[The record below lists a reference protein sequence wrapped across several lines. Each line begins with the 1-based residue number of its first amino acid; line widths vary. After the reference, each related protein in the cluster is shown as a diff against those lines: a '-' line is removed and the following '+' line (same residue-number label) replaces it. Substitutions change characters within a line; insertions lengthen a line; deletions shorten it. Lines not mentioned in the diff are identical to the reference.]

1 MQEILR
7 TRRLLLREM
16 TEGDLPDL
24 KEVLQD
30 PEVMTA
36 YEHSFSDRD
45 VAEWLARQRERYR
58 RDGFGLWAVVL
69 RSTGEMVGQAG
80 ITWQDCEG
88 QPVLEVGYLLK
99 KRFWHQGYASE
110 AAQAC
115 RDYAFRVL
123 GAEKVSS
130 IIKTDN
136 LASIRVAQRNGM
148 RREKE
153 FTARYYNGPVPHYLY
168 TVWKDGIMDTTYC
181 IEQLKALC
189 AIDSPSGFTDRA
201 ADYLLEELSRLGY
214 APEKTRKGGVRV
226 CLGGEGDP
234 LLLMAHV
241 DTLGAVV
248 QTIKANGRLVLSPV
262 GGLRA
267 ENCEA
272 ENCRIYTRFDGTYTG
287 CLQISNA
294 SVHVN
299 DDYAGSQRKFGQMEV
314 VIDEPVK
321 SEKDTRAL
329 GICEGDFVC
338 FDPRTT
344 VTESGYIKSRFLDDK
359 LSAAILL
366 AYAKELKDTGTAP
379 RRKVY
384 LHFTVYE
391 EVGHGAAASV
401 PEDVVELL
409 SVDMGCVGEGL
420 QCTEREVSICAK
432 DSGGPYDYAVTTAL
446 VEAAKAAGAAYAV
459 DVYPHYGSDAEAALS
474 AGYDVRHGLIGAGVY
489 ASHGYE
495 RSHVEGVENTLKLLW
510 QYTTK

>member
-1 MQEILR
+1 MKEILR

-16 TEGDLPDL
+16 VEEDIPDL
-24 KEVLQD
+24 EEMMLD
-30 PEVMTA
+30 PEVTYA
-36 YEHSFSDRD
+36 YPHSFTKAD
-45 VAEWLARQRERYR
+45 VQNRLARQQERYR

-69 RSTGEMVGQAG
+69 LSTGEMVGQVG
-80 ITWQDCEG
+80 LTWQDCEG

-99 KRFWHQGYASE
+99 KRHWHKGYASE

-136 LASIRVAQRNGM
+136 LASIQVAERNGM
-148 RREKE
+148 VREKE
-153 FTARYYNGPVPHYLY
+153 FTAHFYDVPVPHYFY
-168 TVWKDGIMDTTYC
+168 TVWKDDIMDMTYC
-181 IEQLKALC
+181 VEQVKALC

-201 ADYLLEELSRLGY
+201 AEYLMEELSRLGY
-214 APEKTRKGGVRV
+214 APEKTRKGGVTV
-226 CLGGEGDP
+226 CLGGEGRG

-248 QTIKANGRLVLSPV
+248 QTIKGNGRLVLSPV
-262 GGLRA
+262 GGLQP

-272 ENCRIYTRFDGTYTG
+272 ENCRVYTRFDGVYTG
-287 CLQISNA
+287 CLQLNDA

-299 DDYAGSQRKFGQMEV
+299 SDYAGKGRKFQGMEV
-314 VIDEPVK
+314 VLDENVK
-321 SEKDTRAL
+321 AAADTRAL
-329 GICEGDFVC
+329 GICEGDMVC
-338 FDPRTT
+338 FDPRTV

-366 AYAKELKDTGTAP
+366 AYAKELKDRGQAP
-379 RRKVY
+379 KRKVY

-401 PEDVVELL
+401 PEDVEELV

-446 VEAAKAAGAAYAV
+446 VEAAKVAGAAYAV
-459 DVYPHYGSDAEAALS
+459 DVYPHYGSDAEAALR

-495 RSHVEGVENTLKLLW
+495 RSHVEGAENTLKLLW
-510 QYTTK
+510 QYTTA